1 MEQIATQ
8 YKLERMLLH
17 KCARPA
23 GPQEGPEQNTQVL
36 GKWGGG
42 EGGRDTDGLGFLS
55 RGENKCCGPHVC
67 ARRVPEM

>member
-1 MEQIATQ
+1 MGVLREGMEQIATQ

-42 EGGRDTDGLGFLS
+42 KGDGT
-55 RGENKCCGPHVC
+55 R
-67 ARRVPEM
+67 MD

>member
-1 MEQIATQ
+1 MGVLREGMEQIATQ

-42 EGGRDTDGLGFLS
+42 
-55 RGENKCCGPHVC
+55 RGTGHGWTRISKQ
-67 ARRVPEM
+67 RRK